1 MSSFFG
7 VRGILVSFFILL
19 GYYYYIW
26 VVCFLV
32 VIDVFFMFI
41 NYIYCIYLL
50 CLWWFMIGNFI
61 LFVFFILDDYC
72 DLD

>member
-7 VRGILVSFFILL
+7 IRGILVSFFILL

-26 VVCFLV
+26 VGYFLV

-50 CLWWFMIGNFI
+50 CSWWFMIVNFM
-61 LFVFFILDDYC
+61 LFFILDDYC

>member
-7 VRGILVSFFILL
+7 IRGILVSFFILF

-26 VVCFLV
+26 VGYFLV

-50 CLWWFMIGNFI
+50 CSWWFMIGNFM
-61 LFVFFILDDYC
+61 LFFILDNYC